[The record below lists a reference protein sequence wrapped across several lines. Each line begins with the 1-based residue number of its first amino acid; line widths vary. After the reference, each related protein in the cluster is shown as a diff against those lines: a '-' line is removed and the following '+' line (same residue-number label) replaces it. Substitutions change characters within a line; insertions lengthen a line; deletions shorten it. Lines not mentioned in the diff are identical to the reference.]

1 MPTFCRADKK
11 PASSPAASSGSAYAG
26 AAAAITM
33 PTPSAASSV
42 LITRP
47 FFPSV
52 EKPCQLSCCGQVL
65 ARLNNVVPLAQLRI
79 WRDDFGLAAFGQVHR
94 VDAGFLCELFE
105 QTVETVLVDRVVL
118 HAFGLLRDLCDQP
131 LQLLGR
137 LVAFEVLE
145 RGEAAANATVGYDGG
160 GSGSDCAA
168 EHSRRGH

>member
-1 MPTFCRADKK
+1 MPAFMLW
-11 PASSPAASSGSAYAG
+11 PSPCS
-26 AAAAITM
+26 T
-33 PTPSAASSV
+33 
-42 LITRP
+42 
-47 FFPSV
+47 
-52 EKPCQLSCCGQVL
+52 ESCC
-65 ARLNNVVPLAQLRI
+65 PLAQLRI

-118 HAFGLLRDLCDQP
+118 HAFGLLRDLCDQT